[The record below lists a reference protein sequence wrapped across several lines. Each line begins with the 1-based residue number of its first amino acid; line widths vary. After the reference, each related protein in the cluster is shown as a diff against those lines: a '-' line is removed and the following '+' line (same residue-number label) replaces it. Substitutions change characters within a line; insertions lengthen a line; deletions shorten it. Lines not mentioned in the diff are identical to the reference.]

1 MPYFPDVEVNMQ
13 MSFRLLDTVALT
25 KDVPEHGLSQ
35 GQVGTVV
42 DAYYPGVYEVEF
54 SDQHS
59 RPYANVSL
67 HAEQLMLLFYE
78 PVLVF

>member
-1 MPYFPDVEVNMQ
+1 MPYLPDVEVNMQ

-25 KDVPEHGLSQ
+25 RDVPEHRLSQ

-42 DAYYPGVYEVEF
+42 DAYYPDVYEVEF
-54 SDQHS
+54 CDQHS

-67 HAEQLMLLFYE
+67 RAEQLMLLFYE
-78 PVLVF
+78 PVLVY